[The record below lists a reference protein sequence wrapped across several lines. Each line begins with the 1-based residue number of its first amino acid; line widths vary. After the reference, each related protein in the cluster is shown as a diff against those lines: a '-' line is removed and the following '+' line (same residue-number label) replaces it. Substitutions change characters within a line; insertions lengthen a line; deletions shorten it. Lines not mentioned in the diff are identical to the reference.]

1 MRSSIRRQILIPFAL
16 LIALTVV
23 LLSISN
29 AWISANRAEKQ
40 LSDDLN
46 QVIRTLESARFPI
59 TDQILI
65 QLRGLSGA
73 EFVAIDANDRISA
86 STVSPEAAAQLQTL
100 MKPSQSSGSLGILI
114 PLTIQ
119 GERWLC
125 GTVEVMRSPQLKSL
139 YVLVREAD
147 RAAIRREAIL
157 APFVVGGFTLI
168 GAATVSWLIAAG
180 FERRL
185 RSIQQRVADLAALR
199 FDEMLPIER
208 DDELGHLAGSIN
220 QMALDLQRKTQ
231 QIRSTE
237 RMAAMSQLA
246 AGLAHQLRNAIMGAR
261 LAIQLHSR
269 RCQHDDR
276 ASLEVAIR
284 QLTLTE
290 SHIRGLLRLASGSSQ
305 NVVSG
310 RMDTILSH
318 VLELLSFQCQ
328 HQNIRMSL
336 ENNTS
341 EPESLAVADSEHVQL
356 ALLSLAQN
364 ATDAC
369 GPGGEVVLRLSDS
382 PVAIFVDVLDS
393 GPGIPEGLEQKI
405 FEPFYTGKSEG
416 VGIGLALAAQAASG
430 AEGQLSVHRENN
442 WTRFRFEVR
451 KQMEKSATLP
461 AQSAPT
467 PPAP

>member
-16 LIALTVV
+16 LIGLTIV

-29 AWISANRAEKQ
+29 AWISAQRAEKQ
-40 LSDDLN
+40 LTDDLN
-46 QVIRTLESARFPI
+46 QVMKTLESARFPI

-73 EFVAIDANDRISA
+73 EFVAIDSNDQVSA
-86 STVSPEAAAQLQTL
+86 STVSVEVATQLQTL
-100 MKPSQSSGSLGILI
+100 MAPTPQSGPFDQLT

-125 GTVEVMRSPQLKSL
+125 GTIEIMRSPQLKSL

-157 APFVVGGFTLI
+157 TPFVVGGLTLI
-168 GAATVSWLIAAG
+168 GAAAVSWLIAAG

-185 RSIQQRVADLAALR
+185 RSIQLRVADLAALR
-199 FDEMLPIER
+199 FEEMLPIER

-220 QMALDLQRKTQ
+220 QMAQDLQRKTQ

-269 RCQHDDR
+269 RCQHEDR
-276 ASLEVAIR
+276 ASLDVAIR

-305 NVVSG
+305 NVVAG
-310 RMDTILSH
+310 RMDTILNH

-328 HQNIRMSL
+328 HQNIRMTL
-336 ENNTS
+336 EDKTS
-341 EPESLAVADSEHVQL
+341 DPESLAVTDSEHVHL

-369 GPGGEVVLRLSDS
+369 GPGGEVTLRLSDS
-382 PVAIFVDVLDS
+382 PDAIFVDVLDN
-393 GPGIPEGLEQKI
+393 GPGIPEGLGQKI
-405 FEPFYTGKSEG
+405 FEPFYTGKAEG

-430 AEGQLSVHRENN
+430 AEGHLTVHRENN

-451 KQMEKSATLP
+451 KQPLKSATLP
-461 AQSAPT
+461 TQPVQS
-467 PPAP
+467 PPAE